1 MKSSINVKWAG
12 NMAFESELYGHKLIM
27 DADAESG
34 GENKGTRPKV
44 LQLAALGG
52 CSGMDVVS
60 ILSKM
65 RVEVEDFEMIIEGN
79 TKDEHPKYYENIH
92 IVYKFK
98 GRDLPMDKLEKAVAM
113 SQDKY
118 CGVAALYKLAIPVTS
133 EIRVV
138 E

>member
-1 MKSSINVKWAG
+1 
-12 NMAFESELYGHKLIM
+12 MAFETELYGHKLVM
-27 DADAESG
+27 DADADSG

-60 ILSKM
+60 ILKKM
-65 RVEVEDFEMIIEGN
+65 RVDVDDFEMMIEGN

-92 IVYKFK
+92 IVYQFK
-98 GRDLPMDKLEKAVAM
+98 GRNLPMDKLEKAVSM